1 MNKQSVINPFT
12 SDLDLVNKSLEFANG
27 DNLYTKSLY
36 QTLSK
41 ANSVTSEIVPSDTLC
56 SKKIEVKEEITI
68 DEIAVRTNVAV
79 VGNFVCGIYT
89 LDSNGVPDQLIVQ
102 TTEFDSNIT
111 GFQSKT
117 ISPTTLQKGE
127 YAVAMLS
134 DVSIDF
140 RCGSNLFTDPSFGF
154 DFGGSGLNLNT
165 FRSNLSYSSILPT
178 TYPPGVYQSKGVPLF
193 VFKLS

>member
-27 DNLYTKSLY
+27 DNLYTKPMY

-41 ANSVTSEIVPSDTLC
+41 ANSITSEIVPSNTLC
-56 SKKIEVKEEITI
+56 AKKIEVKEEITI
-68 DEIAVRTNVAV
+68 EEIAVRINTAV

-89 LDSNGVPDQLIVQ
+89 LDSDGVPDQLIIQ
-102 TTEFDSNIT
+102 TTEFDSNIV

-117 ISPTTLQKGE
+117 ISPTVLSKGE
-127 YAVAMLS
+127 YVIASLS
-134 DVSIDF
+134 SASINF
-140 RCGSNLFTDPSFGF
+140 RCGSNLLTDPSFGL

-165 FRSNLSYSSILPT
+165 FRSNLPYSSTLPT
-178 TYPPGVYQSKGVPLF
+178 TCPSGVYQSKGVPLF